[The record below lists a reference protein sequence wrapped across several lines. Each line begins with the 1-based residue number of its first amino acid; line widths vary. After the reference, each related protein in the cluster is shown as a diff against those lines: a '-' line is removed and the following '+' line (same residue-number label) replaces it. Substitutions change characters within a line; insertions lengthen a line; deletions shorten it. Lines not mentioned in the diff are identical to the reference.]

1 MSVNC
6 FLDEFIVM
14 FEILLE
20 AVIIIGIVCLQGYV
34 FRQNKLKISRL
45 ASLYPAKQQLKI
57 VKEFLSSSG
66 KNAQDVKSSLSA
78 AQIEKLE
85 LLEQGKKFLYLHK
98 PSEVHRV
105 TNLNN
110 RGEQI
115 EIRKTVYDGF
125 ASNSETYYLPYIR
138 LINLATNNE
147 IEFVGLK
154 AASEPLVAPSFAP
167 EVTIAPEVE
176 LDLIHADNPSPGFA
190 EILDDTNNYLRNN
203 KGAAADFNILK
214 DISERQSEVL
224 ENEINATVAT
234 PLYVGLLGTFLG
246 VIFGL
251 SGIILGGG
259 VTNEA
264 IQTFITGVVIAMVG
278 SFVGLLLTLW
288 GNNLFKNAR
297 FQRDRHQN
305 DYYTFLQAQLLPRL
319 HSDMA
324 SSLSS
329 LKAVLDAF
337 NREFLDKVA
346 DFKPI
351 IAGITANIEVQKN
364 FLQKLEEIGY
374 DQMAKASLQVFDKV
388 TQSTEEFQKF
398 LGYQQALN
406 RSLEAGAGS
415 AAAVQSILDRLTG
428 FERGINNV
436 GQYIGQ
442 HDNLIQ
448 KQLDFFGTH
457 EQEMTDISA
466 KIEQYFDQA
475 AGRLTEVMDARMRYL
490 EQDAQNAYER
500 WASHFEALNRD
511 NVYERVVQYLEPFKR
526 LNTQQDE
533 LNREISQTQRTL
545 LQKMDRDAET
555 QTRLLKQLEHLNLNL
570 DKVTQ
575 PGVLKKLMDR
585 MFK

>member
-1 MSVNC
+1 
-6 FLDEFIVM
+6 M
-14 FEILLE
+14 FEIFLE

-34 FRQNKLKISRL
+34 FWQNRQKINRFAALYPNKQRLKIT
-45 ASLYPAKQQLKI
+45 
-57 VKEFLSSSG
+57 KEYLNGFGNSVQEVR
-66 KNAQDVKSSLSA
+66 NNLSA
-78 AQIEKLE
+78 AQAEKLQ

-98 PSEVHRV
+98 PSEIHRV
-105 TNLNN
+105 VNLNN
-110 RGEQI
+110 RGDQV
-115 EIRKTVYDGF
+115 EIRRTVYDGF
-125 ASNSETYYLPYIR
+125 ASNSETYFIPYIR
-138 LINLATNNE
+138 LVNLASNKE
-147 IEFVGLK
+147 VELIGLK
-154 AASEPLVAPSFAP
+154 SDLEAEVAAIPTTTNPPVA
-167 EVTIAPEVE
+167 EIE
-176 LDLIHADNPSPGFA
+176 LDLIAAENPSPEFL
-190 EILDDTNNYLRNN
+190 EIVNDTNNYLRNN

-224 ENEINATVAT
+224 EKEINSTVAT

-288 GNNLFKNAR
+288 GNTLFKNAR
-297 FQRDRHQN
+297 FTRDRYQN

-324 SSLSS
+324 GSLSS

-351 IAGITANIEVQKN
+351 IAGITANIEVQKD
-364 FLQKLEEIGY
+364 FLKKLEEIGY

-406 RSLEAGAGS
+406 QSLEAGVGS
-415 AAAVQSILDRLTG
+415 ATAVRSILDRLTG

-457 EQEMTDISA
+457 EKEMNDISA

-475 AGRLTEVMDARMRYL
+475 AGRLTELMDARMQYL
-490 EQDAQNAYER
+490 EKDAQNAYER
-500 WASHFEALNRD
+500 WSSHFETLNRD
-511 NVYERVVQYLEPFKR
+511 NIYERVVQYLEPFKR
-526 LNTQQDE
+526 LNTQQE
-533 LNREISQTQRTL
+533 AMHQEISQTQRTL

-555 QTRLLKQLEHLNLNL
+555 QTRLLRQLEHMNQNL

-575 PGVLKKLMDR
+575 PGMLKKMMDR

>member
-1 MSVNC
+1 
-6 FLDEFIVM
+6 M
-14 FEILLE
+14 FEIFLE

-34 FRQNKLKISRL
+34 FWQNRQKINRF
-45 ASLYPAKQQLKI
+45 ASLYPDKQRLNI
-57 VKEFLSSSG
+57 SKEYL
-66 KNAQDVKSSLSA
+66 NAAGNRVQEIRNNLSA
-78 AQIEKLE
+78 AHAEKLQ
-85 LLEQGKKFLYLHK
+85 LLEQGKKFLFLHK
-98 PSEVHRV
+98 PSEIHRV
-105 TNLNN
+105 VNLNN
-110 RGEQI
+110 RGDQVEVRRTI
-115 EIRKTVYDGF
+115 YDGF
-125 ASNSETYYLPYIR
+125 ASTAETYFIPYIR
-138 LINLATNNE
+138 LVNLAGSNE
-147 IEFVGLK
+147 IELLGLK
-154 AASEPLVAPSFAP
+154 SDAASAVPVMPPTTSQPAP
-167 EVTIAPEVE
+167 EIE
-176 LDLIHADNPSPGFA
+176 LDLIAAENPSPEFL
-190 EILDDTNNYLRNN
+190 EIVNDTNNYLRNN

-224 ENEINATVAT
+224 EKEINSTIAT

-288 GNNLFKNAR
+288 GNTLFKNAR
-297 FQRDRHQN
+297 FTRDRYQN

-324 SSLSS
+324 GSLSS

-351 IAGITANIEVQKN
+351 IAGITANIEVQKD
-364 FLQKLEEIGY
+364 FLKKLEEIGY

-406 RSLEAGAGS
+406 QSLEAGAG
-415 AAAVQSILDRLTG
+415 AAASVQSILDRLTG
-428 FERGINNV
+428 FERGINKV

-457 EQEMTDISA
+457 EKEMNDISA

-475 AGRLTEVMDARMRYL
+475 AGRLTELMDARMRYL
-490 EQDAQNAYER
+490 EKDAQNAYER
-500 WASHFEALNRD
+500 WSSHFEALNRD
-511 NVYERVVQYLEPFKR
+511 NIYERVVQYLEPFKR

-533 LNREISQTQRTL
+533 ISREISQTQRTL
-545 LQKMDRDAET
+545 LQKMDRDADT
-555 QTRLLKQLEHLNLNL
+555 QTRLLRQLEYMNQNL

-575 PGVLKKLMDR
+575 PGMLKKLMDR